1 MEPFL
6 EALAA
11 AAIGL
16 ALGQLIDLYWG
27 RFYTGEQIVGPPA
40 RCANCREPSELLVL
54 LPFAA
59 GVVWDQRRCPNC
71 GEAITLRS
79 IYLPVGASLLFLLA
93 YWAFDGN
100 FGAALLGGFFA
111 TLFLTLTIT
120 DLETR
125 LLPNRIVY
133 TGIVLAIAFCWA
145 WPDTS
150 VLQIIAGGIAGIL
163 IAILLFLISLPF
175 GSDALGM
182 GDVKMVVLM
191 GFVLGVPSVFV
202 GVVLGT
208 LAAGVV
214 AALLLITGM
223 AGRRDYIP
231 HGPFLALGAIVA
243 LFWGH
248 DLWPY

>member
-1 MEPFL
+1 MESLL
-6 EALAA
+6 EASLAA
-11 AAIGL
+11 AVGL
-16 ALGQLIDLYWG
+16 TLGHLVDLYWG
-27 RFYTGEQIVGPPA
+27 RFYSGEPIAGPPT
-40 RCANCREPSELLVL
+40 RCANCRSPTALSLL
-54 LPFAA
+54 LPFTA
-59 GVVWDQRRCPNC
+59 GVRWAESGCPNC
-71 GEAITLRS
+71 GEAVNPRS

-93 YWAFDGN
+93 YQAYDGALG
-100 FGAALLGGFFA
+100 GAILGGFFA
-111 TLFLTLTIT
+111 TLFFTLALT
-120 DLETR
+120 DLEER

-133 TGIVLAIAFCWA
+133 PGIILAVLFCWG
-145 WPDTS
+145 WPETS
-150 VLQIIAGGIAGIL
+150 VLQILGGGVAGLL
-163 IAILLFLISLPF
+163 IAVLLLIISLPF

-182 GDVKMVVLM
+182 GDLKMVVLM

-208 LAAGVV
+208 LAAGAV
-214 AALLLITGM
+214 AALLLITGR